1 MASANHVI
9 AEFPYSYTDANGL
22 EVSFEKGEQFILLV
36 KATDDWWKVQRMS
49 PSNKDKSNII
59 YVPANHVK
67 EVKSDCP
74 ASPVQDIDSRP
85 GSSHDYMNLDTFR
98 SIMFRS
104 DSTTDSEY
112 SYSDQ
117 DTASSF
123 GTSPRVLNGSFSP
136 KPLSHT
142 AELRKSL
149 NLEAVLGG
157 MKMKQEATK
166 GDGSLEESNQPS
178 YKEYEEES
186 TVVFRTKRDD
196 SIPFTKRSS
205 TLPAGWQK
213 LTDNLSG
220 RQYYYNEDTKESQW
234 KLPRVSL
241 YLETPQNKISFN
253 PRAKFLKKG
262 RTALAQSCI

>member
-1 MASANHVI
+1 MMASANHVI

-49 PSNKDKSNII
+49 TSNGDKSNII

-67 EVKSDCP
+67 EVKSNCP

-85 GSSHDYMNLDTFR
+85 GSSHEYMNLDTFR

-136 KPLSHT
+136 KPISHT

-149 NLEAVLGG
+149 NLEAVLVIFLCVILYSYP
-157 MKMKQEATK
+157 KITETWRNPKVAICTTSTK
-166 GDGSLEESNQPS
+166 GVLCTQCM
-178 YKEYEEES
+178 
-186 TVVFRTKRDD
+186 
-196 SIPFTKRSS
+196 SI
-205 TLPAGWQK
+205 
-213 LTDNLSG
+213 NH
-220 RQYYYNEDTKESQW
+220 N
-234 KLPRVSL
+234 
-241 YLETPQNKISFN
+241 
-253 PRAKFLKKG
+253 
-262 RTALAQSCI
+262 